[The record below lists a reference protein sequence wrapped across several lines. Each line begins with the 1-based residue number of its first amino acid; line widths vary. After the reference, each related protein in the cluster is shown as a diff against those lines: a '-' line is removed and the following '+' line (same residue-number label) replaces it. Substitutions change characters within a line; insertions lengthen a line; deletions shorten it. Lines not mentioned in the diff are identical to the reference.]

1 MVELKEL
8 DVDLVERIR
17 KLDIIA
23 KKNTLT
29 QMMEGNWTT
38 LFKGRGME
46 FAGYRVYSYGDDASM
61 IDWKASL
68 RAKQVL
74 IKEYEEEKN
83 LKVFFFVDVSNSML
97 FTSTARLKCEYVIE
111 LVATLTQGILR
122 SGDAV
127 GLGLFNEK
135 LVARVEPNI
144 GKVMQYRVIRNL
156 MNVKNY
162 GGNFDFKKAIMYLLS
177 FLKGKALVIIISD
190 FIGLDPHWKKYLELA
205 ADKWEI
211 IGFMIRDPR
220 DRTLPKNTGQFV
232 LEDPYSE
239 HKIYIDVNKYKK
251 KYDEYVKKEEE
262 EIEKGFTATRSGF
275 LKLSTTEDFHKPI
288 IRFFRKRGMMLIHQ

>member
-23 KKNTLT
+23 RKNTLT
-29 QMMEGNWTT
+29 QTLEGNWTT

-46 FAGYRVYSYGDDASM
+46 FAGYRTYSYGDDASM

-68 RAKQVL
+68 RAKQIL

-97 FTSTARLKCEYVIE
+97 FTSTSRLKCEYAIE
-111 LVATLTQGILR
+111 LVATMTQGILR

-127 GLGLFNEK
+127 GLGLFNNK
-135 LVARVEPNI
+135 MVTRIEPNI
-144 GKVMQYRVIRNL
+144 GKVMQYRIIRDL

-177 FLKGKALVIIISD
+177 FLKGRALVIIISD
-190 FIGLDPHWKKYLELA
+190 FLGMDQNWRKYLELA

-211 IGFMIRDPR
+211 IGIMIRDPR
-220 DRTLPKNTGQFV
+220 DRMLPKNTGQFI
-232 LEDPYSE
+232 LEDPFSDQKLYV
-239 HKIYIDVNKYKK
+239 DVNQYKK
-251 KYDEYVKKEEE
+251 KYEDYVKKEEE
-262 EIEKGFTATRSGF
+262 EIEKGFNATKSSF
-275 LKLSTTEDFHKPI
+275 IKLSTTEDFHKPI
-288 IRFFRKRGMMLIHQ
+288 IKFFRRRGMMLIHQ